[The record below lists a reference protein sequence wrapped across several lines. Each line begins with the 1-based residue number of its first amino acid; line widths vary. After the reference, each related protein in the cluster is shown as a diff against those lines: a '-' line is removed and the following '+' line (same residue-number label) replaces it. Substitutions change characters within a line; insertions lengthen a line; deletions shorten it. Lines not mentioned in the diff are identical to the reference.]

1 MKLFQKLFKRR
12 TEYAPLSEGE
22 QEESTA
28 LSGRKDL
35 DVTDAG
41 ERHKY
46 VESCLEQMKDAAL
59 EVDRLQEEYR
69 LVNAYLKD
77 MEEIE
82 ALPAY
87 EKELVE
93 EHARAIF
100 MLDGDRKLLKG
111 RSSHMAESDY
121 RHMERLEE
129 EAAEGIRKL
138 REAEEYQEKIR
149 KDMQRLEGEKH
160 ACKYRMDEARISRI
174 NTRGMTVICIIAV
187 AACILVLLLLEVLL
201 SMDAKI
207 GYLIMAVAAAL
218 VLTALFV
225 KYKEADRELRVASNS
240 LNKVII
246 LQNKVKIRYVNNTS
260 LLDYLYIKYG
270 TGSAKSLEEL
280 WAKYQTEKE
289 ERIKIQQ
296 TEAELD
302 FHSERLVR
310 QLKNYHLFDP
320 LIWIH
325 QTKAILDPKEMVE
338 VRHGLILRR
347 QSLRKQMDYNR
358 GTAAAAKEEIM
369 ALVKE
374 YPGYGKEILSLVSR
388 YEKKFGI

>member
-1 MKLFQKLFKRR
+1 MKLFQKLFRRR
-12 TEYAPLSEGE
+12 TEYTPLSEME
-22 QEESTA
+22 PEEGA
-28 LSGRKDL
+28 LSGREGL
-35 DVTDAG
+35 DVTDSG
-41 ERHKY
+41 QRLKY

-59 EVDRLQEEYR
+59 EVERLQEEYR
-69 LVNAYLKD
+69 LVNSYLKD
-77 MEEIE
+77 MEELE
-82 ALPAY
+82 ALPGY

-93 EHARAIF
+93 EHAKAIF
-100 MLDGDRKLLKG
+100 MLDGDRELLKE

-121 RHMERLEE
+121 RRMERIEE
-129 EAAEGIRKL
+129 EAEEGICKL
-138 REAEEYQEKIR
+138 KEAEEYQEKIR

-160 ACKYRMDEARISRI
+160 ACRYRMNEAKISQI
-174 NTRGMTVICIIAV
+174 NARGMTVICIIAV
-187 AACILVLLLLEVLL
+187 AACILILLLLEFLL

-207 GYLIMAVAAAL
+207 GYLIMAAAAAL

-225 KYKEADRELRVASNS
+225 KYKEADREFKVASNS
-240 LNKVII
+240 LNKVIM

-270 TGSAKSLEEL
+270 TGSARSLEEL
-280 WAKYQTEKE
+280 WKKYQTEKE

-296 TEAELD
+296 TEADLD

-320 LIWIH
+320 LIWVH
-325 QTKAILDPKEMVE
+325 QTKALLDPKEMVE

-347 QSLRKQMDYNR
+347 QNLRKQMDYNR
-358 GTAAAAKEEIM
+358 STADGAKQEIM

-374 YPGYGKEILSLVSR
+374 YPKYGEEILSMVSR

>member
-1 MKLFQKLFKRR
+1 MKLFQKLFRRR
-12 TEYAPLSEGE
+12 TEYTPLSEME
-22 QEESTA
+22 PEEGA
-28 LSGRKDL
+28 LSGREGL
-35 DVTDAG
+35 DVTDSG
-41 ERHKY
+41 QRLKY
-46 VESCLEQMKDAAL
+46 VESCLEQMKDAAF
-59 EVDRLQEEYR
+59 EVERLQDEYR
-69 LVNAYLKD
+69 LVNSYLKD
-77 MEEIE
+77 MEELE
-82 ALPAY
+82 ALPGY

-93 EHARAIF
+93 EHAKAIF
-100 MLDGDRKLLKG
+100 MLDGDRELLKE

-121 RHMERLEE
+121 RRMERIEE
-129 EAAEGIRKL
+129 EAEEGIRKL
-138 REAEEYQEKIR
+138 KEAEEYQEKIR

-160 ACKYRMDEARISRI
+160 ACRYRMNEAKISQI
-174 NTRGMTVICIIAV
+174 NARGMTVICIIAV
-187 AACILVLLLLEVLL
+187 AACILILLLLEFLL

-207 GYLIMAVAAAL
+207 GYLIMAAAAAL

-225 KYKEADRELRVASNS
+225 KYKEADREFKVASNS
-240 LNKVII
+240 LNKVIM

-270 TGSAKSLEEL
+270 TGSARSLEEL
-280 WAKYQTEKE
+280 WKKYQTEKE

-296 TEAELD
+296 TEADLD

-320 LIWIH
+320 LIWVH
-325 QTKAILDPKEMVE
+325 QTKALLDPKEMVE

-347 QSLRKQMDYNR
+347 QNLRKQMDYNR
-358 GTAAAAKEEIM
+358 STADGAKQEIM

-374 YPGYGKEILSLVSR
+374 YPRYGEEILSMVSR

>member
-1 MKLFQKLFKRR
+1 MKLFQKLFRRR
-12 TEYAPLSEGE
+12 TEYTPLSEME
-22 QEESTA
+22 PEEGA
-28 LSGRKDL
+28 LSGREGL
-35 DVTDAG
+35 DVTDSG
-41 ERHKY
+41 QRLKY

-59 EVDRLQEEYR
+59 EVERLQEEYR
-69 LVNAYLKD
+69 LVNSYLKD
-77 MEEIE
+77 MEELE
-82 ALPAY
+82 ALPGY

-93 EHARAIF
+93 EHAKAIF
-100 MLDGDRKLLKG
+100 MLDGDRELLKE

-121 RHMERLEE
+121 RRMERIEE
-129 EAAEGIRKL
+129 EAEEGIRKL
-138 REAEEYQEKIR
+138 KEAEEYQEKIR

-160 ACKYRMDEARISRI
+160 ACRYRMNEAKISQI
-174 NTRGMTVICIIAV
+174 NARGMTVICIIAV
-187 AACILVLLLLEVLL
+187 AACILILLLLEFLL

-207 GYLIMAVAAAL
+207 GYLIMAAAAAL

-225 KYKEADRELRVASNS
+225 KYKEADREFKVASNS
-240 LNKVII
+240 LNKVIM

-270 TGSAKSLEEL
+270 TGSARSLEEL
-280 WAKYQTEKE
+280 WKKYRTEKE

-296 TEAELD
+296 TEADLD

-310 QLKNYHLFDP
+310 QLENYHLFDP
-320 LIWIH
+320 LIWVH
-325 QTKAILDPKEMVE
+325 QTKALLDPKEMVE

-347 QSLRKQMDYNR
+347 QNLRKQMDYNR
-358 GTAAAAKEEIM
+358 STADGAKQEIM

-374 YPGYGKEILSLVSR
+374 YPRYGEEILSMVSR

>member
-1 MKLFQKLFKRR
+1 MKLFQKLFRRR
-12 TEYAPLSEGE
+12 TEYTPLSEME
-22 QEESTA
+22 PEEGV
-28 LSGRKDL
+28 LSGREGL
-35 DVTDAG
+35 DVTDSG
-41 ERHKY
+41 QRLKY

-59 EVDRLQEEYR
+59 EVERLQEEYR
-69 LVNAYLKD
+69 LVNSYLKD
-77 MEEIE
+77 MEELE
-82 ALPAY
+82 ALPGY

-93 EHARAIF
+93 EHAKAIF
-100 MLDGDRKLLKG
+100 MLDGDRELLKE

-121 RHMERLEE
+121 RRMERIEE
-129 EAAEGIRKL
+129 EAEEGIRKL
-138 REAEEYQEKIR
+138 KEAEEYQEKIR

-160 ACKYRMDEARISRI
+160 ACRYRMNEAKISQI
-174 NTRGMTVICIIAV
+174 NARGMTVICIIAV
-187 AACILVLLLLEVLL
+187 AACILILLLLEFLL

-207 GYLIMAVAAAL
+207 GYLIMAAAAAL

-225 KYKEADRELRVASNS
+225 KYKEADREFKVASNS
-240 LNKVII
+240 LNKVIM
-246 LQNKVKIRYVNNTS
+246 LQNKVKIHYVNNTS

-270 TGSAKSLEEL
+270 TGSARSLEEL
-280 WAKYQTEKE
+280 WKKYQTEKE

-296 TEAELD
+296 TEADLD

-320 LIWIH
+320 LIWVH
-325 QTKAILDPKEMVE
+325 QTKALLDPKEMVE

-347 QSLRKQMDYNR
+347 QNLRKQMDYNR
-358 GTAAAAKEEIM
+358 STADGAKQEIM

-374 YPGYGKEILSLVSR
+374 YPRYGEEILSMVSR

>member
-1 MKLFQKLFKRR
+1 MKLFQKLFRRR
-12 TEYAPLSEGE
+12 TEYTPLSEME
-22 QEESTA
+22 PEEGA
-28 LSGRKDL
+28 LSGREGL
-35 DVTDAG
+35 DVTDSG
-41 ERHKY
+41 QRLKY

-59 EVDRLQEEYR
+59 EVERLQEEYR
-69 LVNAYLKD
+69 LVNSYLKD
-77 MEEIE
+77 MEELE
-82 ALPAY
+82 ALPGY

-93 EHARAIF
+93 EHAKAIF
-100 MLDGDRKLLKG
+100 MLDGDRELLKE

-121 RHMERLEE
+121 RRMERIEE
-129 EAAEGIRKL
+129 EAEEGIRKL
-138 REAEEYQEKIR
+138 KEAEEYQEKIR

-160 ACKYRMDEARISRI
+160 ACRYRMNEAKISQI
-174 NTRGMTVICIIAV
+174 NARGMTVICIIAV
-187 AACILVLLLLEVLL
+187 AACILILLLLEFLL

-207 GYLIMAVAAAL
+207 GYLIMAAAAAL

-225 KYKEADRELRVASNS
+225 KYKEADREFKVASNS
-240 LNKVII
+240 LNKVIM

-270 TGSAKSLEEL
+270 TGSARSLEEL
-280 WAKYQTEKE
+280 WKKYQTEKE

-296 TEAELD
+296 TEADLD

-320 LIWIH
+320 LIWVH
-325 QTKAILDPKEMVE
+325 QTKALLDPKEMVE

-347 QSLRKQMDYNR
+347 QNLRKQMDYNR
-358 GTAAAAKEEIM
+358 STADGAKQEIM

-374 YPGYGKEILSLVSR
+374 YPRYGEEILSMVSR

>member
-1 MKLFQKLFKRR
+1 MKLFQKLFRRR
-12 TEYAPLSEGE
+12 TEYTPLSEME
-22 QEESTA
+22 PEEGV
-28 LSGRKDL
+28 LSGREGL
-35 DVTDAG
+35 DVTDSG
-41 ERHKY
+41 QRLKY

-59 EVDRLQEEYR
+59 EVERLQEEYR
-69 LVNAYLKD
+69 LVNSYLKD
-77 MEEIE
+77 MEELE
-82 ALPAY
+82 ALPGY

-93 EHARAIF
+93 EHAKAIF
-100 MLDGDRKLLKG
+100 MLDGDRELLKE

-121 RHMERLEE
+121 RRMERIEE
-129 EAAEGIRKL
+129 EAEEGIRKL
-138 REAEEYQEKIR
+138 KEAEEYQEKIR

-160 ACKYRMDEARISRI
+160 ACRYRMNEAKISQI
-174 NTRGMTVICIIAV
+174 NARGMTVICIIAV
-187 AACILVLLLLEVLL
+187 AACILILLLLEFLL

-207 GYLIMAVAAAL
+207 GYLIMAAAAAL

-225 KYKEADRELRVASNS
+225 KYKEADREFKVASNS
-240 LNKVII
+240 LNKVIM

-270 TGSAKSLEEL
+270 TGSARSLEEL
-280 WAKYQTEKE
+280 WKKYQTEKE

-296 TEAELD
+296 TEADLD

-320 LIWIH
+320 LIWVH
-325 QTKAILDPKEMVE
+325 QTKALLDPKEMVE

-347 QSLRKQMDYNR
+347 QNLRKQMDYNR
-358 GTAAAAKEEIM
+358 STADGAKQEIM

-374 YPGYGKEILSLVSR
+374 YPRYGEEILSMVSR

>member
-1 MKLFQKLFKRR
+1 MKLFQKLFRRR
-12 TEYAPLSEGE
+12 TEYTPLSEME
-22 QEESTA
+22 PEEGT
-28 LSGRKDL
+28 LSGREGL
-35 DVTDAG
+35 DVTDSG
-41 ERHKY
+41 QRLKY

-59 EVDRLQEEYR
+59 EVERLQEEYR
-69 LVNAYLKD
+69 LVNSYLKD
-77 MEEIE
+77 MEELE
-82 ALPAY
+82 ALPGY

-93 EHARAIF
+93 EHAKAIF
-100 MLDGDRKLLKG
+100 MLDGDRELLKE

-121 RHMERLEE
+121 RRMERIEE
-129 EAAEGIRKL
+129 EAEEGIRKL
-138 REAEEYQEKIR
+138 KEAEEYQEKIR

-160 ACKYRMDEARISRI
+160 ACRYRMNEAKISQI
-174 NTRGMTVICIIAV
+174 NARGMTVICIIAV
-187 AACILVLLLLEVLL
+187 AACILILLLLEFLL

-207 GYLIMAVAAAL
+207 GYLIMAAAAAL

-225 KYKEADRELRVASNS
+225 KYKEADREFKVASNS
-240 LNKVII
+240 LNKVIM

-270 TGSAKSLEEL
+270 TGSARSLEEL
-280 WAKYQTEKE
+280 WKKYQTEKE

-296 TEAELD
+296 TEADLD

-320 LIWIH
+320 LIWVH
-325 QTKAILDPKEMVE
+325 QTKALLDPKEMVE

-347 QSLRKQMDYNR
+347 QNLRKQMDYNR
-358 GTAAAAKEEIM
+358 STADGAKQEIM

-374 YPGYGKEILSLVSR
+374 YPRYGEEILSMVSR